1 MIRIACLHTA
11 ESNVAVLDDAA
22 AAIGGPGMALSH
34 VLRADLLEDMEAAGA
49 LTPAIRARGEKA
61 IAALLAD
68 HDRVLITCSSIGALA
83 DGRLVQRVD
92 GALAEEA
99 VRRGRRVV
107 VLCASPT
114 TVGPTTDLFATA
126 AAASGAEVDIRL
138 IEGAWALFCR
148 GAGAGYFRA
157 IAHAAAGAIA
167 GGADVVA
174 LAQVSMS
181 GAVALQPEFFHRI
194 LAAPQVA
201 LRRMMQED

>member
-22 AAIGGPGMALSH
+22 AAMGRSDMALSH

-49 LTPAIRARGEKA
+49 LTPAIRHRGEKA
-61 IAALLAD
+61 IEALLAA

-99 VRRGRRVV
+99 VRRGRKVV

-114 TVGPTTDLFATA
+114 TVGPTRDLFAMA
-126 AAASGAEVDIRL
+126 AAANGAEADIRL
-138 IEGAWALFCR
+138 IEGAWALFRR
-148 GAGAGYFRA
+148 GDGAGYFRA
-157 IAHAAAGAIA
+157 ITDATAGAIA

-181 GAVALQPEFFHRI
+181 GAAALLPEFSGRI

-201 LRRMMQED
+201 LRRIMQAD